1 MDSADKDNV
10 EDIEEISNSV
20 AFGLILDLIRV
31 GKLTEKDAEYL
42 RNHYRKMYQE
52 KLEVEIKEDELNKK
66 LQNITNEILGEKISL
81 EKVRNEEADEIQRLR
96 VMEDEKESAQ
106 KQLEYSEQ
114 RATMARFELSEL
126 KKIHDDLVLA
136 LDNMNNE
143 NESLVGP
150 ILKQI
155 KDDAVELKYQLD
167 NTTAS
172 IEKEKNTKINISN
185 RLEELQ
191 KIKEEKDEIK
201 ESIGDKYRRLG
212 LEPSRIDRQ
221 TDSILKAILNMEME
235 LKQIQR
241 RIVIQDEEIEKQRG
255 RRDAASE
262 LKKALTEKS
271 EVHRQTIGSKNK
283 EISGIQTDFSTER
296 LLKMPQS

>member
-10 EDIEEISNSV
+10 EDVEEISNSV

-126 KKIHDDLVLA
+126 MLREFIK
-136 LDNMNNE
+136 
-143 NESLVGP
+143 
-150 ILKQI
+150 LKG
-155 KDDAVELKYQLD
+155 K
-167 NTTAS
+167 
-172 IEKEKNTKINISN
+172 
-185 RLEELQ
+185 
-191 KIKEEKDEIK
+191 
-201 ESIGDKYRRLG
+201 
-212 LEPSRIDRQ
+212 
-221 TDSILKAILNMEME
+221 LNMM
-235 LKQIQR
+235 
-241 RIVIQDEEIEKQRG
+241 
-255 RRDAASE
+255 
-262 LKKALTEKS
+262 
-271 EVHRQTIGSKNK
+271 
-283 EISGIQTDFSTER
+283 
-296 LLKMPQS
+296 